1 MKIVIAGGT
10 GFIGKTL
17 VSRLKS
23 QGHEIILLSRGDQPS
38 VDSNIRFCQWDGRT
52 VGAWANELEAGDA
65 VINLAGAAIAEKLWT
80 QKQKEILLDSRVHAT
95 RAIIH
100 AIEKLTR
107 KPKVLINASAIG
119 YYGNVPDGD
128 ITEISPKGR
137 GFLADVCDRWEKEAR
152 GAEKFGVRTVLL
164 RTGIVLGKE
173 GGALARMIPAF
184 QFFVGGPFGSGKQWV
199 SWIHREDVVGILLF
213 ALENHAISGPIN
225 ATAPNPLTLRDFCC
239 ALGKVLNR
247 PSWLPISS
255 SFLKIMLGEMS
266 EMLLG
271 GQKAIPLKL
280 LGHHF
285 SFRFPDLPA
294 ALIDILKKR

>member
-38 VDSNIRFCQWDGRT
+38 ADSAVRFCQWDART
-52 VGAWANELEAGDA
+52 LGAWADELEVADA

-80 QKQKEILLDSRVHAT
+80 KKQKEIILDSRIHAT
-95 RAIIH
+95 QAIIR
-100 AIEKLTR
+100 AIEKSTR
-107 KPKVLINASAIG
+107 KPKVLINASAVG
-119 YYGNVPDGD
+119 YYGNAPEGD
-128 ITEISPKGR
+128 ITEKSPKGR

-152 GAEKFGVRTVLL
+152 GAEKYGVRTVLL
-164 RTGIVLGKE
+164 RTGMVLGRE
-173 GGALARMIPAF
+173 GGVLSRMIPPF
-184 QFFVGGPFGSGKQWV
+184 QFFAGGPLESGRQWV

-213 ALENHAISGPIN
+213 ALENNAVSGPVN
-225 ATAPNPLTLRDFCC
+225 ATAPNPLVMRDFCR

-247 PSWLPISS
+247 PSWFQVPG
-255 SFLKIMLGEMS
+255 FVLKLMFGEMS

-271 GQKAIPLKL
+271 GQKVIPQKL
-280 LGHHF
+280 LGHHY

-294 ALIDILKKR
+294 ALIDILSKK